1 MLFMVVPVVWKYKT
15 MSMNDAP
22 RSERLHIALFGRRNA
37 GKSSLINALTGQQ
50 TALVSD
56 VPGTT
61 TDPVMKSMEIL
72 PLGPC
77 VLIDTAGFDDSGKV
91 GDLRTERTREV
102 IKQTDIAIIVTDDI
116 SLDDEAAWAGLL
128 KQANVPFVAVLNKVD
143 LMPEVSSTLLADT
156 AKRLGC
162 DVVPVSALHGTGLDL
177 LRKTLA
183 GLMPEN
189 EKQSL
194 TGNLAKPGD
203 TVLLVM
209 PQDPQAPKGRLILP
223 QVQTLRDLM
232 DKGCI
237 AMCCTTEGIDQ
248 AFASLRDPPHLI
260 ITDSQVFDIVEQKI
274 PKSHAY
280 ANETDE
286 TDETD
291 TPRKGAK
298 PLRKKDASR
307 LSALAWGH
315 ADEMHEP
322 LLTSFSVLMAA
333 HKGDINYFVESAP
346 AIDRLTEQS
355 RVLIAEAC
363 THAPLAEDIG
373 REKIPRLL
381 RKRVGQGLTVNIVAG
396 KDFPDDVRGYDL
408 VIHCGGCMFNRK
420 FMLSRV
426 EQCRAQGVP
435 MTNYGITIA
444 HVKGILDK
452 VSLPH

>member
-1 MLFMVVPVVWKYKT
+1 MAERENIFNRTPQ
-15 MSMNDAP
+15 
-22 RSERLHIALFGRRNA
+22 SERLHIALFGRRNV

-50 TALVSD
+50 IALVSD

-61 TDPVMKSMEIL
+61 TDPVIKSMEIL

-102 IKQTDIAIIVTDDI
+102 IKQTDIAILVTDGT

-128 KQANVPFVAVLNKVD
+128 KQADVPYVTVLNKTD
-143 LMPEVSSTLLADT
+143 LFEDKPSTLLNDI

-162 DVVPVSALHGTGLDL
+162 EVIAVSALQGTGLDS
-177 LRKTLA
+177 LRQTLA
-183 GLMPEN
+183 KLMPDH

-194 TGNLAKPGD
+194 TGNLANAGD

-237 AMCCTTEGIDQ
+237 AVCCTTQDIDR
-248 AFASLRDPPHLI
+248 ALASLHEPPQLI
-260 ITDSQVFDIVEQKI
+260 ITDSQVFDIVEQK
-274 PKSHAY
+274 
-280 ANETDE
+280 
-286 TDETD
+286 
-291 TPRKGAK
+291 K
-298 PLRKKDASR
+298 PAESR
-307 LSALAWGH
+307 
-315 ADEMHEP
+315 
-322 LLTSFSVLMAA
+322 LTSFSVLMAA
-333 HKGDINYFVESAP
+333 HKGDINYFVESAK
-346 AIDRLTEQS
+346 AINTLTEQS

-373 REKIPRLL
+373 RVKIPRLL
-381 RKRVGQGLTVNIVAG
+381 RQRMGEGLQIDIVAG
-396 KDFPDDVRGYDL
+396 KDFPEDLKGYDL
-408 VIHCGGCMFNRK
+408 VIHCGGCMFNRR
-420 FMLSRV
+420 FMLSRL
-426 EQCRAQGVP
+426 EQCRAHGVP

-444 HVKGILDK
+444 HIKGILDK
-452 VSLPH
+452 VSLPF

>member
-1 MLFMVVPVVWKYKT
+1 M
-15 MSMNDAP
+15 
-22 RSERLHIALFGRRNA
+22 HIALFGRRNA

-50 TALVSD
+50 IAIVSD
-56 VPGTT
+56 VAGTT
-61 TDPVMKSMEIL
+61 TDPVSKSMEIL

-77 VLIDTAGFDDSGKV
+77 VLIDTAGFDDSGTV

-102 IKQTDIAIIVTDDI
+102 IKQTDIAILVTDGTT
-116 SLDDEAAWAGLL
+116 LDEEVAWASLL
-128 KQANVPFVAVLNKVD
+128 KQANVPYVAALNKVD
-143 LMPEVSSTLLADT
+143 LMPEVPSTLLTDM

-162 DVVPVSALHGTGLDL
+162 DVIPVSAMNGTGLDV
-177 LRKTLA
+177 LRNTLA
-183 GLMPEN
+183 GLMPESG
-189 EKQSL
+189 KQSL
-194 TGNLAKPGD
+194 TGNLAQAGD

-237 AMCCTTEGIDQ
+237 AICCTTEDIDR
-248 AFASLRDPPHLI
+248 ALSSLHEPPHLI
-260 ITDSQVFDIVEQKI
+260 ITDSQVFDIVEK
-274 PKSHAY
+274 K
-280 ANETDE
+280 
-286 TDETD
+286 
-291 TPRKGAK
+291 K
-298 PLRKKDASR
+298 PE
-307 LSALAWGH
+307 GT
-315 ADEMHEP
+315 

-333 HKGDINYFVESAP
+333 HKGDTRFFVRSAM

-373 REKIPRLL
+373 REKIPRMLCQ
-381 RKRVGQGLTVNIVAG
+381 RVGQGLTVDIVAG
-396 KDFPDDVRGYDL
+396 KDFPPDVTSYDL

-426 EQCRAQGVP
+426 EQCRRQGTP

-444 HVKGILDK
+444 HIKGILGK
-452 VSLPH
+452 VSLP

>member
-1 MLFMVVPVVWKYKT
+1 
-15 MSMNDAP
+15 MNMNETP
-22 RSERLHIALFGRRNA
+22 QSERLHIALFGRRNA

-50 TALVSD
+50 IALVSD

-91 GDLRTERTREV
+91 GDLRAERTREV
-102 IKQTDIAIIVTDDI
+102 IKQTDIAIIVTDGTT
-116 SLDDEAAWAGLL
+116 LDDEIAWATLL
-128 KQANVPFVAVLNKVD
+128 KQSNVPYVAVLNKVD
-143 LMPEVSSTLLADT
+143 LMPEIPSTLLADI

-162 DVVPVSALHGTGLDL
+162 DVIPVSALNGTGLDL
-177 LRKTLA
+177 LRQTLA
-183 GLMPEN
+183 GLMPESD
-189 EKQSL
+189 KQSL
-194 TGNLAKPGD
+194 TGSLAQAGD

-232 DKGCI
+232 DKRCI
-237 AMCCTTEGIDQ
+237 AICCTTEDIDR
-248 AFASLRDPPHLI
+248 ALASLHEPPHLI
-260 ITDSQVFDIVEQKI
+260 ITDSQVFDIVEQKK
-274 PKSHAY
+274 PEKS
-280 ANETDE
+280 
-286 TDETD
+286 
-291 TPRKGAK
+291 
-298 PLRKKDASR
+298 
-307 LSALAWGH
+307 
-315 ADEMHEP
+315 

-333 HKGDINYFVESAP
+333 HKGDIRFFVRSAM

-373 REKIPRLL
+373 REKIPRML
-381 RKRVGQGLTVNIVAG
+381 RQRVGQGLQIDIVAG
-396 KDFPDDVRGYDL
+396 KDFPMDVTSYDL

-426 EQCRAQGVP
+426 EQCRRQGTP

-444 HVKGILDK
+444 HIKGILDK
-452 VSLPH
+452 VSLP

>member
-1 MLFMVVPVVWKYKT
+1 M
-15 MSMNDAP
+15 
-22 RSERLHIALFGRRNA
+22 HIALFGRRNA

-50 TALVSD
+50 IAIVSD
-56 VPGTT
+56 VAGTT
-61 TDPVMKSMEIL
+61 TDPVSKSMEIL

-77 VLIDTAGFDDSGKV
+77 VLIDTAGFDDSGAV

-102 IKQTDIAIIVTDDI
+102 IKQTDIAILVTDGTT
-116 SLDDEAAWAGLL
+116 LDDEVAWATLL
-128 KQANVPFVAVLNKVD
+128 KQANVPYVAALNKVD
-143 LMPEVSSTLLADT
+143 LMPEVPSTLLTDM

-162 DVVPVSALHGTGLDL
+162 DVIPVSAMNGTGLDV
-177 LRKTLA
+177 LRNTLA
-183 GLMPEN
+183 GLMPESG
-189 EKQSL
+189 KQSL
-194 TGNLAKPGD
+194 TGNLAQAGD

-237 AMCCTTEGIDQ
+237 AICCTTEDIDR
-248 AFASLRDPPHLI
+248 ALSSLNEPPHLI
-260 ITDSQVFDIVEQKI
+260 ITDSQVFDIVEK
-274 PKSHAY
+274 K
-280 ANETDE
+280 
-286 TDETD
+286 
-291 TPRKGAK
+291 K
-298 PLRKKDASR
+298 PE
-307 LSALAWGH
+307 GT
-315 ADEMHEP
+315 

-333 HKGDINYFVESAP
+333 HKGDTRFFVRSAM

-373 REKIPRLL
+373 REKIPRML
-381 RKRVGQGLTVNIVAG
+381 RQRVGQGLTVDIVAG
-396 KDFPDDVRGYDL
+396 KDFPPDVTSYDL

-426 EQCRAQGVP
+426 EQCRRQGTP

-444 HVKGILDK
+444 HIKGILGK
-452 VSLPH
+452 VSLP

>member
-1 MLFMVVPVVWKYKT
+1 
-15 MSMNDAP
+15 MNTAP
-22 RSERLHIALFGRRNA
+22 RSERLHIALFGRRNV

-61 TDPVMKSMEIL
+61 TDPVSKSMEIL

-77 VLIDTAGFDDSGKV
+77 VLIDTAGFDDSSKV

-102 IKQTDIAIIVTDDI
+102 IKQTDIAIIVTDGT
-116 SLDDEAAWAGLL
+116 SLDDESAWAGLL
-128 KQANVPFVAVLNKVD
+128 KQANVPYVTVLNKVD
-143 LMPEVSSTLLADT
+143 LLNEVPSTLLADI
-156 AKRLGC
+156 AKRLNC
-162 DVVPVSALHGTGLDL
+162 DVIAVSAMQGTGLDL

-194 TGNLAKPGD
+194 TGNLAKAGD

-237 AMCCTTEGIDQ
+237 AICCTTQDMDQ
-248 AFASLRDPPHLI
+248 ALASLREPPHLI
-260 ITDSQVFDIVEQKI
+260 ITDSQVFDIVEQKK
-274 PKSHAY
+274 PQ
-280 ANETDE
+280 
-286 TDETD
+286 D
-291 TPRKGAK
+291 T
-298 PLRKKDASR
+298 
-307 LSALAWGH
+307 
-315 ADEMHEP
+315 

-333 HKGDINYFVESAP
+333 HKGDIQYFVESAP
-346 AIDRLTEQS
+346 AINRLTEQS

-373 REKIPRLL
+373 REKIPRML
-381 RKRVGQGLTVNIVAG
+381 RKRVGEKLTVDIVAG

-408 VIHCGGCMFNRK
+408 VIHCGGCMFNRR
-420 FMLSRV
+420 FMLQRV

-444 HVKGILDK
+444 HIKGILGK
-452 VSLPH
+452 VSLP

>member
-1 MLFMVVPVVWKYKT
+1 MVD
-15 MSMNDAP
+15 NFNRAP

-102 IKQTDIAIIVTDDI
+102 IKQTDIAILVTDGS
-116 SLDDEAAWAGLL
+116 SLDDEATWATLL
-128 KQANVPFVAVLNKVD
+128 KQANVPFITVLNKVD
-143 LMPEVSSTLLADT
+143 LLEEVPSTLLEDM

-162 DVVPVSALHGTGLDL
+162 DVVPVSAINGTGLDT
-177 LRKTLA
+177 LRDTLA
-183 GLMPEN
+183 GLMPES

-194 TGNLAKPGD
+194 TGDLAHPGD

-232 DKGCI
+232 DKRCI
-237 AMCCTTEGIDQ
+237 AICCTTDDIDSTL
-248 AFASLRDPPHLI
+248 AALKEPPRLI
-260 ITDSQVFDIVEQKI
+260 ITDSQVFDIVEK
-274 PKSHAY
+274 K
-280 ANETDE
+280 
-286 TDETD
+286 
-291 TPRKGAK
+291 K
-298 PLRKKDASR
+298 PEGS
-307 LSALAWGH
+307 
-315 ADEMHEP
+315 

-333 HKGDINYFVESAP
+333 HKGDIRFFVRSAM
-346 AIDRLTEQS
+346 AIDRMTEQS

-373 REKIPRLL
+373 REKIPRML
-381 RKRVGQGLTVNIVAG
+381 RQRVGQGLTVDIVAG
-396 KDFPDDVRGYDL
+396 KDFPEDVTSYDL

-426 EQCRAQGVP
+426 DQCRRQGTP

-444 HVKGILDK
+444 HLKGILGK
-452 VSLPH
+452 VSLP

>member
-1 MLFMVVPVVWKYKT
+1 
-15 MSMNDAP
+15 MNGLNNTP

-50 TALVSD
+50 IAIVSD
-56 VPGTT
+56 VAGTT
-61 TDPVMKSMEIL
+61 TDPVSKSMEIL

-77 VLIDTAGFDDSGKV
+77 VLIDTAGFDDSGAV

-102 IKQTDIAIIVTDDI
+102 IKQTDIAILVTDGTT
-116 SLDDEAAWAGLL
+116 LDDEVAWATLL
-128 KQANVPFVAVLNKVD
+128 KQANVPYVAALNKVD
-143 LMPEVSSTLLADT
+143 LMPEVPSTLLTDM

-162 DVVPVSALHGTGLDL
+162 DVIPVSAMNGTGLDV
-177 LRKTLA
+177 LRSTLA
-183 GLMPEN
+183 GLMPESG
-189 EKQSL
+189 KQSL
-194 TGNLAKPGD
+194 TGNLAQAGD

-237 AMCCTTEGIDQ
+237 AICCTTEDIDR
-248 AFASLRDPPHLI
+248 ALSSLHEPPHLI
-260 ITDSQVFDIVEQKI
+260 ITDSQVFDIVEK
-274 PKSHAY
+274 K
-280 ANETDE
+280 
-286 TDETD
+286 
-291 TPRKGAK
+291 K
-298 PLRKKDASR
+298 PE
-307 LSALAWGH
+307 GT
-315 ADEMHEP
+315 

-333 HKGDINYFVESAP
+333 HKGDTRFFVRSAMT
-346 AIDRLTEQS
+346 IDRLTEQS

-373 REKIPRLL
+373 REKIPRML
-381 RKRVGQGLTVNIVAG
+381 RQRVGQGLTVDIVAG
-396 KDFPDDVRGYDL
+396 KDFPPDVTSYDL

-426 EQCRAQGVP
+426 EQCRRQGTP

-444 HVKGILDK
+444 HIKGILGK
-452 VSLPH
+452 VSLP